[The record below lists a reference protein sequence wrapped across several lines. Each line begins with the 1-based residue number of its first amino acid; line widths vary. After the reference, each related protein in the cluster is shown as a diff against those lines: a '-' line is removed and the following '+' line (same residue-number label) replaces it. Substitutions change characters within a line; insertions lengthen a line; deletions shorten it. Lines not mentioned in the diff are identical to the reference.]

1 MTMHAV
7 VIELE
12 LDEVDPEE
20 GKKYLREQVAPIMH
34 GLPGFRTGLWING
47 QDNGRG
53 MSVTIWDKQDQ
64 ADAMISMFGTS
75 GEAAGG
81 KVIRCDVNKVSASAI
96 CYFSPGTLL

>member
-1 MTMHAV
+1 MHVV

-20 GKKYLREQVAPIMH
+20 GKKYLREQIIPIMQ
-34 GLPGFRTGLWING
+34 GLPGFRTGLWLNG

-53 MSVTIWDKQDQ
+53 MSVTIWDKQDH
-64 ADAMISMFGTS
+64 ADKMISMFGS
-75 GEAAGG
+75 GPDAKPGG
-81 KVIRCDVNKVSASAI
+81 KVLRCDVNKISASAI